1 MRIAHVTDCYLPRLG
16 GIEMQVHD
24 LAAHQIAA
32 GHDVHVLTSTPE
44 TAGNQ
49 QDGVGAGTG
58 TGLETGYVPV
68 RRLANRG
75 IDLPKAAGLVELSR
89 AVRLDGFDAIHAHSS
104 VFSPLAWSA
113 VRTAARQGVP
123 IVLTMHSLLQ
133 ARSTVLGLS
142 DHLVGWSRWPVVWT
156 AVSEVAA
163 ASLRG
168 VLGDEA
174 VGVLPN
180 GIDPQAWFT
189 PGPRRPEGELT
200 IASVMR
206 LAPRKRPLTLLRTL
220 AGIRALVPPEVAL
233 RAVLIGEGPQRTQL
247 ERSLRR
253 SGMDSWVTL
262 TGRLDRA
269 RIRPLLSTADVFL
282 APATQESFGIAALEA
297 RCAGLPVV
305 AMAGGGV
312 GEFIRHGQE
321 GFLVHSD
328 DEMVQVTADLLSSCR
343 LRTMQEHNR
352 LSAPDMTWPRV
363 VRLSLDLYRRAGAG
377 VAASR
382 PEPGGV

>member
-44 TAGNQ
+44 TTGNPKAA
-49 QDGVGAGTG
+49 VGAGLG
-58 TGLETGYVPV
+58 NGSVPV
-68 RRLANRG
+68 RRLASRG
-75 IDLPKAAGLVELSR
+75 IDLPKAAGLAELSR

-113 VRTAARQGVP
+113 ARVAARDGVP
-123 IVLTMHSLLQ
+123 IVLTMHSLLK
-133 ARSTVLGLS
+133 ARSAVLGLS
-142 DHLVGWSRWPVVWT
+142 EQLVGWSRWPVVWT

-189 PGPRRPEGELT
+189 PGPRWPEGELT

-220 AGIRALVPPEVAL
+220 AGIRALVSPEVPL

-328 DEMVQVTADLLSSCR
+328 DEMVQVTADLLSSSR

-363 VRLSLDLYRRAGAG
+363 VGLSLDLYRRAGASVG
-377 VAASR
+377 ALR
-382 PEPGGV
+382 PEPARV